1 MGKEYIVPSKKQP
14 VFKVVRG
21 VIKGLF
27 FGKIDFL
34 SLSGDIPEKC
44 IFVCNHEAKMGPMAY
59 EIALPVFNVKWGAH
73 QMLGNY
79 KSRWLYLRDV
89 FYMQKKGWK
98 KFPASFVA
106 TFEALFSK
114 MIYKG
119 MKLIGSYPD
128 VRLRTTIKNSVK
140 VLDDNKAITI
150 FPEDS
155 NNGYHTIM
163 TDFFPGFVM
172 LSEQYY
178 RLRNEDLPIYPVYY
192 SHKMKKMVV
201 GVPVYLQPLI
211 NKGMDRTQ
219 ICEYFKELVNNLYYT
234 FFESKANEKA

>member
-1 MGKEYIVPSKKQP
+1 MAKEYIVPNKKQP
-14 VFKVVRG
+14 IFKVVRG

-27 FGKIDFL
+27 FGKIDL
-34 SLSGDIPEKC
+34 MSLSGDIPEKC

-119 MKLIGSYPD
+119 MKLIGTYTD

-192 SHKMKKMVV
+192 SHKKRKMVV
-201 GVPVYLQPLI
+201 GLPVYLQSLV
-211 NKGMDRTQ
+211 NKGMDRNQ

-234 FFESKANEKA
+234 FFESKTSEKA